1 MSRAKRRAGWLDRYR
16 SGAGPGVSAPLAAFP
31 PTIRLHIGELAL
43 HGFPRLSRHD
53 VADGVSAE
61 LTGLIAVDG
70 LPAHLRAASRAYR
83 LRGTP
88 ITLAPGAPAG
98 VVGNQIARSVF
109 GGRAR

>member
-1 MSRAKRRAGWLDRYR
+1 MSRAQRRAAWLDQHR
-16 SGAGPGVSAPLAAFP
+16 SGAGPAVSAPLAASP
-31 PTIRLHIGELAL
+31 PAVRLHIGELAL

-53 VADGVSAE
+53 VAEAVSAE

-70 LPAHLRAASRAYR
+70 LPAHLRTASRTYR

-88 ITLAPGAPAG
+88 ITLARRAPAA